1 MSNRLEM
8 LKIMQNYRLNTSN
21 FFLDSAFFFKC
32 DENYK
37 KALKK
42 HRNENWHN
50 KILSINKKYVTLKI
64 IECPLRRFSENQEKH
79 VGFSKMVR
87 NISANGRWPV
97 KKNNKTYDV
106 QMDCKSLAN
115 EIGECI
121 KNGNIFGKFI
131 CRKGKLHRSKV

>member
-1 MSNRLEM
+1 MSNGLEKR
-8 LKIMQNYRLNTSN
+8 KIMQNHRLNTSN

-37 KALKK
+37 KTLKK
-42 HRNENWHN
+42 HRNENLHE

-87 NISANGRWPV
+87 SISANGRWPV
-97 KKNNKTYDV
+97 KENNKTNDL
-106 QMDCKSLAN
+106 QTSCKPLAN
-115 EIGECI
+115 
-121 KNGNIFGKFI
+121 
-131 CRKGKLHRSKV
+131 KGVK